1 MFALSFDD
9 EETEE
14 EAYTKLGNG
23 IVDTLLRGSGVYG
36 AGVATLKNIVM
47 EAIRQAK
54 SKRPDYTKAAL
65 KLTTLSPPVDTK
77 IRKLMSAGRAFTYRQ
92 NKKDM
97 REMGI
102 DVDNPAALA
111 VGQVASALGN
121 VPLDRLVLKL
131 QNLKDA
137 SNYEYETYQRIFLT
151 LGWSDWQLG
160 IEDDKPEKPKTSGL
174 KTTKPKFSKPKFK
187 KPTPAKRL
195 ERGVAGKAYNDGSIE
210 VDPNLSPVEREKTIA
225 HEKQH
230 VKDMNAGKLDY
241 DDDFVYWNG
250 KKYPRKNG
258 KIKYKGNWVEEGH
271 PSLPWEKKAYD
282 AEPSTK
288 EIKEKKKRTKL
299 Y

>member
-1 MFALSFDD
+1 MY
-9 EETEE
+9 
-14 EAYTKLGNG
+14 YTNIYYKEINNNNHEHW
-23 IVDTLLRGSGVYG
+23 
-36 AGVATLKNIVM
+36 LK
-47 EAIRQAK
+47 K
-54 SKRPDYTKAAL
+54 Y
-65 KLTTLSPPVDTK
+65 
-77 IRKLMSAGRAFTYRQ
+77 
-92 NKKDM
+92 
-97 REMGI
+97 
-102 DVDNPAALA
+102 
-111 VGQVASALGN
+111 
-121 VPLDRLVLKL
+121 
-131 QNLKDA
+131 
-137 SNYEYETYQRIFLT
+137 
-151 LGWSDWQLG
+151 
-160 IEDDKPEKPKTSGL
+160 
-174 KTTKPKFSKPKFK
+174 SKPKFK

>member
-1 MFALSFDD
+1 M
-9 EETEE
+9 
-14 EAYTKLGNG
+14 
-23 IVDTLLRGSGVYG
+23 
-36 AGVATLKNIVM
+36 
-47 EAIRQAK
+47 
-54 SKRPDYTKAAL
+54 
-65 KLTTLSPPVDTK
+65 
-77 IRKLMSAGRAFTYRQ
+77 
-92 NKKDM
+92 
-97 REMGI
+97 
-102 DVDNPAALA
+102 
-111 VGQVASALGN
+111 
-121 VPLDRLVLKL
+121 

-137 SNYEYETYQRIFLT
+137 GNSEYETYQRIFLA

-160 IEDDKPEKPKTSGL
+160 IEDDKAEKPKTSGL
-174 KTTKPKFSKPKFK
+174 KVTKGGFRKPKFRKPGFR
-187 KPTPAKRL
+187 TPAKRL
-195 ERGVAGKAYNDGSIE
+195 ERGVAGKAHRDGTIE

-230 VKDMNAGKLDY
+230 IKDIKAGKLDY
-241 DDDFVYWNG
+241 DDKYVYWNG